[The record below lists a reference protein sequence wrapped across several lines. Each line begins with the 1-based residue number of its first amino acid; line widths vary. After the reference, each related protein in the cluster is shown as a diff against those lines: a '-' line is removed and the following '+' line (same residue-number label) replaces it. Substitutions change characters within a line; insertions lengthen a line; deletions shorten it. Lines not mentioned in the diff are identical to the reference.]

1 MRSGATGMLPLG
13 GLPAIPAAL
22 AAARACGAHDE
33 AQQPDDQH
41 DDRKPPQC
49 LQRET
54 RAEEDQ
60 SQQKNDKQGNHSYQ
74 PPSLLVPGECQNTR
88 SISLVSPPLM
98 RALDSVSPRRPP
110 HRRTELNA
118 EWSPVPAVRDMFGVF
133 RWG

>member
-1 MRSGATGMLPLG
+1 MPVAPDTSGATGMLLLG
-13 GLPAIPAAL
+13 GLQAITAAL
-22 AAARACGAHDE
+22 AAACVGGAHDE

-41 DDRKPPQC
+41 DDREPPQC

-88 SISLVSPPLM
+88 SIPLVSPPLM
-98 RALDSVSPRRPP
+98 RELDSVSPRRPP
-110 HRRTELNA
+110 
-118 EWSPVPAVRDMFGVF
+118 
-133 RWG
+133 